1 MTNILKIITV
11 IVVFVFF
18 SCSGDKAKYKT
29 ETASDK
35 NGVSYEYV
43 TNDPMNTR
51 IYTLKNGL
59 KVYLTQNPETPRIQT
74 LIGVKAGSTYDPAE
88 TTGLAHYLEHMM
100 FKGTSKIGSL
110 NWEAESQLL
119 NQISDLFEKHKN
131 TSDKVEKKAIYHQ
144 IDSLSTVA
152 SQYAVPNEYDKLVAL
167 IGAKN
172 TNAYTSNEETVYMND
187 IPANEIERW
196 LKIESERFSTLVLR
210 LFHTELEAVYEEF
223 NMSQDND
230 SRKIN
235 KALYE
240 GLFPTH
246 PYGTQTTIGVGE
258 HLKNPSMVNIHNY
271 FDTYYVPNNMA
282 ICMSGDLDYESTIT
296 LIDKYW
302 GQLPSREVPKN
313 SFAKLDSISAPVIK
327 EVYGPEAE
335 AVELA
340 YRFDGVNSDDT
351 KYVTLINSLLYNRK
365 AGLIDINLVQKQKIL
380 SAYAYTDNMIDYS
393 AHVINA
399 TPRQNQ
405 DLEYVKD
412 ILLEQIEKVK
422 KGEFEEWMLE
432 AAINNYKLSQIRS
445 LESNY
450 RAFSMI
456 NAFINSTS
464 WEDIVK
470 KIDEFEKI
478 TKTDIVKFANK
489 HYNNNYVVVYK
500 RTGIDSTVMKVDKPE
515 LTPLNIN
522 RETKSEFFTQFSAT
536 SPEKL
541 SPVYVDFK
549 KEISESSL
557 KSNTPFYYVKN
568 PINEI
573 FTLQYILEMGS
584 NNDPKLDIA
593 ANYLPFLGTEKYSP
607 EQFQQELYKL
617 GLSFG
622 VWNSDSRTFIYISGL
637 DKSFEQGVTL
647 FEELLN
653 NVKPDSFAYKNY
665 VDGLLK
671 ERRNSKL
678 DKDEIIWNGLYN
690 YGKYGS
696 KSPFTNI
703 LSEKELRSI
712 EPSELTEM
720 IKGLAKYK
728 PMIYYYGV
736 RNQKEIEKS
745 ISTFHKIPDSYVDY
759 PAETKFPELKTEKK
773 VYFVNYEMVQ
783 TNIIMLSKDGFLN
796 NSLTPD
802 IALFNEYFG
811 GGMASVVFQEIRE
824 AKALA
829 YSAYAYFTTP
839 EKQGESHYLTTFI
852 ATQVDKLKNATDAM
866 NDLINNMPTIQKSF
880 DEARNNII
888 TQLETERIVSKNMFG
903 KYLELKDKGIDYDN
917 RKDIYEKMK
926 TVTFDDFKKFYES
939 TIKGRE
945 FTYLVIAD
953 KSKIDMKA
961 LSALGTVQELT
972 LEEVFG
978 Y

>member
-1 MTNILKIITV
+1 MKNLLNFILV
-11 IVVFVFF
+11 IVVFIAY
-18 SCSGDKAKYKT
+18 SCSGNKEKYKT
-29 ETASDK
+29 ETATDN

-43 TNDPMNTR
+43 TNDPMNAR

-59 KVYLTQNPETPRIQT
+59 KIYLTKNTETPRIQT
-74 LIGVKAGSTYDPAE
+74 LIAVKAGSAYDPSE

-110 NWEAESQLL
+110 DWGNESVLL

-131 TSDKVEKKAIYHQ
+131 TTDKTEKAKIYHQ
-144 IDSLSTVA
+144 IDSLSTIA
-152 SQYAVPNEYDKLVAL
+152 SQYAVPNEYDKLVAI
-167 IGAKN
+167 IGAKG
-172 TNAYTSNEETVYMND
+172 TNAYTSNEETVYMNE
-187 IPANEIERW
+187 IPSNEVERW

-230 SRKIN
+230 NRKAN
-235 KALYE
+235 KALYQ

-246 PYGTQTTIGVGE
+246 PYGTQPTIGLGE

-271 FDTYYVPNNMA
+271 FDKYYVPNNMA
-282 ICMSGDLDYESTIT
+282 ICMSGDLDYEKTVS

-302 GQLPSREVPKN
+302 GAIPAKEVTKTN
-313 SFAKLDSISAPVIK
+313 SVKLDSISAPVIK
-327 EVYGPEAE
+327 NVYGPEAE
-335 AVELA
+335 FVNVA
-340 YRFDGVNSDDT
+340 YRFDGTNSEDT
-351 KYVTLINSLLYNRK
+351 KYITLINSLLYNGK
-365 AGLIDINLVQKQKIL
+365 AGLIDINLVQKQRIL
-380 SAYAYTDNMIDYS
+380 SAYAYTDDMIDYS
-393 AHVINA
+393 AHVLNA

-412 ILLEQIEKVK
+412 KLLEQIEQIK

-450 RAFSMI
+450 RAFSMSS
-456 NAFINSTS
+456 AFTTSTP
-464 WEDIVK
+464 WVDVVK
-470 KIDEFEKI
+470 KIDELEKI
-478 TKTDIVKFANK
+478 TKSDIVKFANK

-500 RTGIDSTVMKVDKPE
+500 RTGVDSTVMKVEKPTI
-515 LTPLNIN
+515 TPLNIN
-522 RETKSEFFTQFSAT
+522 RDTKSEFFAKFAES

-541 SPVYVDFK
+541 SPVYIDFK
-549 KEISESSL
+549 KEISEANL

-573 FTLQYILEMGS
+573 FTLQYILDIGS
-584 NNDPKLDIA
+584 NHDTKLDLA
-593 ANYLPFLGTEKYSP
+593 AKYLPFLGTDKYSP

-617 GLSFG
+617 GLNFG
-622 VWNSDSRTFIYISGL
+622 VRNSDDRTFIYISGL
-637 DKSFEQGVTL
+637 DKSFEQGITL
-647 FEELLN
+647 LEELLN

-671 ERRNSKL
+671 ERRNNKL
-678 DKDEIIWNGLYN
+678 DKDVIIWEALYD
-690 YGKYGS
+690 YGKFGP

-703 LSEKELRSI
+703 LSENELRSI
-712 EPSELTEM
+712 NPAELTEK
-720 IKGLAKYK
+720 IKSLVKYK
-728 PMIYYYGV
+728 PMIYYYGI
-736 RNQKEIEKS
+736 RDQKEIEKI
-745 ISTFHKIPDSYVDY
+745 ISTYHKIPESYTEY
-759 PAETKFPELKTEKK
+759 PAETKFAELSTERK

-783 TNIIMLSKDGFLN
+783 TNIIMLSKDGLLN

-811 GGMASVVFQEIRE
+811 GGMASIVFQEIRE

-829 YSAYAYFTTP
+829 YSAYANFTTP
-839 EKQGESHYLTTFI
+839 VKPDQSHYLYTFI
-852 ATQVDKLKNATDAM
+852 ATQVDKLKIATDAM
-866 NDLINNMPTIQKSF
+866 NGLINNMPTIQKSF
-880 DEARNNII
+880 DEARTNII
-888 TQLETERIVSKNMFG
+888 TQLETERIVSKNIFG
-903 KYLELKDKGIDYDN
+903 KYLSLKDKGIDYDN

-939 TIKGRE
+939 NIKGRE

-953 KSKIDMKA
+953 KNKIDMKA
-961 LSALGTVQELT
+961 LSALGKVQELT